1 VLLAILNMSR
11 EMKANESPNHFM
23 VLDAISR
30 GMKTVDKISTV
41 TRLDRTEVEL
51 ILNDLVVQRLVNRI
65 KKKAS

>member
-1 VLLAILNMSR
+1 MSR

-30 GMKTVDKISTV
+30 NMKTADKISTV

-51 ILNDLVVQRLVNRI
+51 ILNDLVVQRLVNQI
-65 KKKAS
+65 EKKASLEAR

>member
-1 VLLAILNMSR
+1 MSG
-11 EMKANESPNHFM
+11 EMKTNESPNHFM

-30 GMKTVDKISTV
+30 SMKTADKISTV

-65 KKKAS
+65 EKKASLEAR